1 MLCFFGGPKAS
12 VLILHQCCGSRS
24 KILNLKAIH
33 NSGLLPEG
41 REDGQR
47 DELHLHRAQR
57 LPGGDYNL
65 PEAIRQAGDISPQA
79 TFIQENL
86 RNREKLR
93 K

>member
-1 MLCFFGGPKAS
+1 MARYWDS
-12 VLILHQCCGSRS
+12 CGSRS

-86 RNREKLR
+86 RKIIEKFFVKNLENDI
-93 K
+93 